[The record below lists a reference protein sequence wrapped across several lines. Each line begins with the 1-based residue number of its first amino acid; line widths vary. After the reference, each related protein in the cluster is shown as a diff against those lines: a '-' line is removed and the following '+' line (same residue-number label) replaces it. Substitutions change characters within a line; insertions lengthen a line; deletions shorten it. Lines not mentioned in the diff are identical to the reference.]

1 MSTASYENIAT
12 AALSRSAPRILKR
25 MLALDDFESAA
36 QQRIPRPIF
45 GYINGGAETNAS
57 LRDNRAVW
65 DELQFVPKS
74 LVDTSARSLA
84 ATLMGRQYD
93 LPFGIPPM
101 GGTAMACPDGDVALA
116 RAAARANI
124 PMVVSGAALTP
135 LERIKKEGATAWF
148 QAYLPGEDEVIKKL
162 VERVERAGYDTL
174 VLTVDVSVLANRE
187 NNVRT
192 GFSTP
197 LRPSLRLAWD
207 MGIRPRWGLSMLR
220 HTLTHGMPHF
230 ENMGPRVPMIS
241 GLNRQAGRRD
251 KLSWPHVELMRQL
264 WKGKLVIKGI
274 LDPDDARRARD
285 AGVDGIMVSNHGGRQ
300 LDGAVSP
307 LRVLPAV
314 KANAGDMA
322 VMMDSGIRRGTD
334 ILKALALGADFV
346 FIGRPMLYAAAI
358 AGEHGVTH
366 AINLMRSELN
376 TDMALVGINTLAEMR
391 RELLLDA
398 RNYSWQAD
406 GAGAAH
412 LAPR

>member
-1 MSTASYENIAT
+1 MTTASYENIAT
-12 AALSRSAPRILKR
+12 AALSRSAPRVLRR
-25 MLALDDFESAA
+25 MLALDDFDGEARR
-36 QQRIPRPIF
+36 RIPRPIY
-45 GYINGGAETNAS
+45 GYISGGVETNAS
-57 LRDNRAVW
+57 MRANRAVW
-65 DELQFVPKS
+65 DELNFIPRS

-84 ATLMGRQYD
+84 TTLMGSHYD

-101 GGTAMACPDGDVALA
+101 GGTAMACADGDVALA

-135 LERIKKEGATAWF
+135 LERIKQEGKTAWF
-148 QAYLPGEDEVIKKL
+148 QAYLPGEEDVIRAL

-241 GLNRQAGRRD
+241 GLGNRQAGRRD
-251 KLSWPHVELMRQL
+251 KLSWPHLDLIRRL
-264 WKGKLVIKGI
+264 WKGKLVVKGI
-274 LDPDDARRARD
+274 LDPDDARKASD
-285 AGVDGIMVSNHGGRQ
+285 AGVDGIVVSNHGGRQ

-314 KANAGDMA
+314 KASAGNMA

-334 ILKALALGADFV
+334 VLKALALGADFV
-346 FIGRPMLYAAAI
+346 FIGRPMLYAAAV
-358 AGEHGVTH
+358 AGEYGVTH
-366 AINLMRSELN
+366 AINLLRSELH
-376 TDMALVGINTLAEMR
+376 TDMALVGINTLAEMLP
-391 RELLLDA
+391 ELLLDS
-398 RNYSWQAD
+398 RNFSWPTETGFSSAKI
-406 GAGAAH
+406 
-412 LAPR
+412 

>member
-1 MSTASYENIAT
+1 MTTASYENIAT
-12 AALSRSAPRILKR
+12 AALSRSAPRVLRR
-25 MLALDDFESAA
+25 MLALDDFDGEARR
-36 QQRIPRPIF
+36 RIPRPIY
-45 GYINGGAETNAS
+45 GYISGGVETNAS
-57 LRDNRAVW
+57 MRANRAVW
-65 DELQFVPKS
+65 DELNFIPRS

-84 ATLMGRQYD
+84 TTLMGSHYD

-101 GGTAMACPDGDVALA
+101 GGTAMACADGDVALA

-135 LERIKKEGATAWF
+135 LERIKQEGKTAWF
-148 QAYLPGEDEVIKKL
+148 QAYLPGEEDVIRAL

-241 GLNRQAGRRD
+241 GLGNRQAGRRD
-251 KLSWPHVELMRQL
+251 KLSWPHLDLIRRL
-264 WKGKLVIKGI
+264 WKGKLVVKGI
-274 LDPDDARRARD
+274 LDPDDARKASD
-285 AGVDGIMVSNHGGRQ
+285 AGVDGIVVSNHGGRQ

-314 KANAGDMA
+314 KASAGNMA

-334 ILKALALGADFV
+334 VLKALALGADFV
-346 FIGRPMLYAAAI
+346 FIGRPMLYAAAV
-358 AGEHGVTH
+358 AGEYGVTH
-366 AINLMRSELN
+366 AINLLRSELH

-391 RELLLDA
+391 PELLLDS
-398 RNYSWQAD
+398 RNFSWPTETGVSSAKV
-406 GAGAAH
+406 
-412 LAPR
+412 